1 MDIIEQINNE
11 KIKTILETSVYD
23 LNLLYRTQN
32 SLKKAGFNT
41 IIDIIKYD
49 DLKRISRFG
58 EKSIIDLKQKLL
70 EFGIDY
76 DDKKQC
82 EELIKIYN
90 SQAITQKDNE
100 ISEYK
105 KELDLEESNYILERR
120 LRSKQETLEGL
131 KEQIRRREYLKQQL
145 IECDK
150 EYNRLI
156 RKYTS
161 LNSNESNNSYEAYN
175 ELIEKYSSLNSKESS
190 NNHGTE

>member
-11 KIKTILETSVYD
+11 KIQTILETSVYD

-41 IIDIIKYD
+41 IIDIIKFD
-49 DLKRISRFG
+49 DLKRIRRFG

-190 NNHGTE
+190 NNHGTK

>member
-49 DLKRISRFG
+49 DLKRIRRFG

-190 NNHGTE
+190 NDHGTK

>member
-11 KIKTILETSVYD
+11 KIQTILETSVYD

-41 IIDIIKYD
+41 IIDIIKFD
-49 DLKRISRFG
+49 DLKRIRRFG

-120 LRSKQETLEGL
+120 LRSKQETLEGI

-190 NNHGTE
+190 NDHGTK